1 MSSNGYIN
9 GTIMGGSM
17 SQLKTINIKG
27 KEYVPVD
34 ERLRVFHQDFN
45 GHIETEVLERDTCV
59 DQLIGK
65 AADRFVVV
73 ARVYPYSLEQDAD
86 ERTRSVYFSGSA
98 SELTTQ
104 GFINKT
110 SALENCETSAVG
122 RALGMLGIGI
132 DYGVASA
139 QEVQQAV
146 KSQEVAMARST
157 DYKRVDE
164 KVNTAVKSKL
174 ITKDKH
180 LAYKKLRGEGMLL
193 VDLVEMEQRIDKLL
207 EGE

>member
-1 MSSNGYIN
+1 
-9 GTIMGGSM
+9 
-17 SQLKTINIKG
+17 
-27 KEYVPVD
+27 
-34 ERLRVFHQDFN
+34 
-45 GHIETEVLERDTCV
+45 
-59 DQLIGK
+59 
-65 AADRFVVV
+65 
-73 ARVYPYSLEQDAD
+73 
-86 ERTRSVYFSGSA
+86 
-98 SELTTQ
+98 
-104 GFINKT
+104 
-110 SALENCETSAVG
+110 
-122 RALGMLGIGI
+122 MLGIGI

-207 EGE
+207 GGE

>member
-1 MSSNGYIN
+1 MSEIR
-9 GTIMGGSM
+9 TIS
-17 SQLKTINIKG
+17 IKG

-34 ERLRVFHQDFN
+34 ERLRVFHRDFN
-45 GHIETEVLERDTCV
+45 GHLETELITIDTCI
-59 DQLIGK
+59 DQLTGK
-65 AADRFVVV
+65 QCERYVVR
-73 ARVYPYSLEQDAD
+73 AKVYPYSLEMDAD
-86 ERTRSVYFSGSA
+86 DTTRGIAFTGLGV
-98 SELTTQ
+98 ELSSQ

-139 QEVQQAV
+139 QEVMNAV
-146 KSQEVAMARST
+146 KSQEQAMARST

-207 EGE
+207 GGE